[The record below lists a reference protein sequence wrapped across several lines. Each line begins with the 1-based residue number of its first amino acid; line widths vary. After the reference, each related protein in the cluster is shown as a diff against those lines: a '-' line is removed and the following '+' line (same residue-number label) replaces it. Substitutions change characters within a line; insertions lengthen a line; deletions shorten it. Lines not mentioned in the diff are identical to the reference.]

1 MKVIRDWS
9 VMDVL
14 ELRRGLAQKR
24 TLMEMAATLNRNR
37 DDVWEKATAR
47 NLWGKKIEFRHPQRR
62 NPASEATDDW
72 R

>member
-1 MKVIRDWS
+1 MKVIRDWL
-9 VMDVL
+9 VLDVL
-14 ELRRGLAQKR
+14 DLRKGIA

-37 DDVWEKATAR
+37 DDVWEKATAL
-47 NLWGKKIEFRHPQRR
+47 NLWGKKIEFRQPQRR